1 MCFGVSLIKL
11 FLNSCS
17 LKNLINIQTQRLAA
31 EYNLVCKYLWSYD
44 NDAICMKKF
53 YEAFKQIKLQDK
65 YFLKDF
71 LLCYLFKLFV
81 NKHWLT
87 WSL

>member
-1 MCFGVSLIKL
+1 MCFGVSSIKL

-31 EYNLVCKYLWSYD
+31 EYDS
-44 NDAICMKKF
+44 DAICMKKF
-53 YEAFKQIKLQDK
+53 YEVFKQIKVQDK

-71 LLCYLFKLFV
+71 LLCYLFKIFV

-87 WSL
+87 W

>member
-17 LKNLINIQTQRLAA
+17 LKNLINIQAQRLAA

-53 YEAFKQIKLQDK
+53 YEAFKQIKLQDEI
-65 YFLKDF
+65 FF
-71 LLCYLFKLFV
+71 ERFCTLL
-81 NKHWLT
+81 
-87 WSL
+87 SI

>member
-1 MCFGVSLIKL
+1 MCFGVSSIKL

-31 EYNLVCKYLWSYD
+31 EYDS
-44 NDAICMKKF
+44 DAICMKKF
-53 YEAFKQIKLQDK
+53 YEVFKQIKVQDK

-71 LLCYLFKLFV
+71 LLCYLFIIFV
-81 NKHWLT
+81 KKHWLT
-87 WSL
+87 W